1 MTALLTI
8 LVLQTSSFGQVT
20 ELPDTILIT
29 DEYYSPWG
37 VSLKYNYRLELV
49 KNKYRIKRTYQRE
62 NETEKKTTKIIGK
75 ISSDRIHEFI
85 EFIQSD
91 DTPNLQFANFSNEF
105 YHEKASK
112 YVQENGRNNWVT
124 SEVQRNFI
132 IDNLTKPE
140 EVEKSLQS
148 YYQYYDHSFFLDG
161 STTKLTLTFTFDNK
175 EIEIVSNS
183 ILEYAF
189 PISINGEDNYNPKLA
204 AHLANIIP
212 KSKTNRVDQLSGK
225 NLFNEVAQQ
234 VITDNRDKLSRLEV
248 LDYKDETDLLK
259 KSFRLSNLRV
269 VNGTASTNWNG
280 EKRYNCQLWNK
291 ESDLN
296 ISIMYSS
303 LIEDGSLQ
311 YSPSIVIDKY
321 EELINTVLAIDFFRD
336 FLSENSNRKISII
349 FDDNSSF
356 TQKTR
361 ESVLRD
367 YDGQIDFDNSLYL
380 ALWNEN
386 KDLSSW
392 IIKTN
397 GEYLLW
403 NEISGKAITPNG
415 DKFFSRINE

>member
-1 MTALLTI
+1 
-8 LVLQTSSFGQVT
+8 
-20 ELPDTILIT
+20 
-29 DEYYSPWG
+29 
-37 VSLKYNYRLELV
+37 
-49 KNKYRIKRTYQRE
+49 
-62 NETEKKTTKIIGK
+62 
-75 ISSDRIHEFI
+75 
-85 EFIQSD
+85 
-91 DTPNLQFANFSNEF
+91 
-105 YHEKASK
+105 
-112 YVQENGRNNWVT
+112 
-124 SEVQRNFI
+124 
-132 IDNLTKPE
+132 
-140 EVEKSLQS
+140 
-148 YYQYYDHSFFLDG
+148 
-161 STTKLTLTFTFDNK
+161 
-175 EIEIVSNS
+175 
-183 ILEYAF
+183 
-189 PISINGEDNYNPKLA
+189 
-204 AHLANIIP
+204 
-212 KSKTNRVDQLSGK
+212 
-225 NLFNEVAQQ
+225 
-234 VITDNRDKLSRLEV
+234 
-248 LDYKDETDLLK
+248 
-259 KSFRLSNLRV
+259 LSNLRV